1 MKMELRTVDG
11 HADLTT
17 MLDFFKCTPPLEN
30 LIGGCNQEGETRAF
44 TERITAKM
52 RAEGAFTYP
61 WVLLMHM
68 NG

>member
-1 MKMELRTVDG
+1 MDE
-11 HADLTT
+11 HAHLTA
-17 MLDFFKCTPPLEN
+17 MLDFCKCMPPLEN

-44 TERITAKM
+44 IERITAKM
-52 RAEGAFTYP
+52 MAEGAFTYP